1 MKVVILG
8 AGRRGIRLAKH
19 LVEENKDVIIMDE
32 DADDVNNAMTRVD
45 CLAVMGS
52 GTNLD
57 DLREAGLD
65 NANAFIALTGSD
77 ETNLVSC
84 GIAATEFKV
93 PLTIASIR
101 NLSYSTSNGASRS
114 LMGISH
120 IVNPNEEAASHI
132 YQDIERGIY
141 SDIISFDTSSLVLYN
156 VYVEK
161 ASQYANRAVKKI
173 RQEIKAN
180 FIIAALNRNG
190 EAIVPS
196 GDTLVMPGDT
206 LSLVAKE
213 DSVET
218 ILQTVGRR
226 RQKPRKIAIVG
237 AGEVTDFLIRKFTP
251 VQQRNLILI
260 EKNKETCE
268 AIANKYPNVLVLN
281 ADITSEGLIKEENL
295 SNRDLILCLTDSD
308 ELNIIT
314 ASYAKHFGIKNSM
327 ALVTRNPNYIRM
339 ASHMDIDSVISTQDV
354 TVDSLKKYLHGNNI
368 ASMHSLFDGQIEA
381 FEVQIPENGSI
392 AGKLLK
398 DIDMRGKGIIAGV
411 TKPNSNTIIP
421 GGLYKIQANDK
432 LVLVIERKYTQ
443 TIQELLGIE
452 PSEIVENKGSAIEN
466 GGNENAE
473 NKCIESKSF
482 ENKCTES
489 ASAKSANVESAEPCP
504 KQEQN
509 NFAKK

>member
-8 AGRRGIRLAKH
+8 AGRRGVRLARH
-19 LVEENKDVIIMDE
+19 LVEENKDVIIIDE
-32 DADDVNNAMTRVD
+32 DMDDVNNAMSRVD
-45 CLAVMGS
+45 CLAVTGS

-57 DLREAGLD
+57 DLREAGIED
-65 NANAFIALTGSD
+65 ADAFIALTGSD

-84 GIAATEFKV
+84 GIAASEFKV

-101 NLSYSTSNGASRS
+101 NLSYGGSNGTARS
-114 LMGISH
+114 LMGISY
-120 IVNPNEEAASHI
+120 IVNPSEEAAAHI

-141 SDIISFDTSSLVLYN
+141 SDMISFDTTSLILYN
-156 VYVEK
+156 VYVERD
-161 ASQYANRAVKKI
+161 SQYANRSVRKI
-173 RQEIKAN
+173 RQEIGAN

-190 EAIVPS
+190 TAMVPS
-196 GDTLVMPGDT
+196 GDTLVMQGDT
-206 LSLVAKE
+206 LSLVAKS

-251 VQQRNLILI
+251 AQQRNLILI

-268 AIANKYPNVLVLN
+268 VMATKYPNVLVLN
-281 ADITSEGLIKEENL
+281 ADVTSEGIVEEENL
-295 SNRDLILCLTDSD
+295 ADRDLILCLTDSD

-339 ASHMDIDSVISTQDV
+339 AGHMDIDSVISTQDV
-354 TVDSLKKYLHGNNI
+354 TVDSLKKYLHGRNI

-381 FEVQIPENGSI
+381 FEYEVPENGRI
-392 AGKLLK
+392 AGKALK

-411 TKPNSNTIIP
+411 SKPDGTTTIP
-421 GGLYKIQANDK
+421 GGLYVIQPGDR

-443 TIQELLGIE
+443 AIQNILDMSNAKLNAGMEGA
-452 PSEIVENKGSAIEN
+452 KGSQRE
-466 GGNENAE
+466 E
-473 NKCIESKSF
+473 
-482 ENKCTES
+482 
-489 ASAKSANVESAEPCP
+489 V
-504 KQEQN
+504 
-509 NFAKK
+509 

>member
-1 MKVVILG
+1 MGRDSQKMKVVILG
-8 AGRRGIRLAKH
+8 AGRRGIRLARH
-19 LVEENKDVIIMDE
+19 LVEENKDVIIIDE
-32 DADDVNNAMTRVD
+32 DVDDVNNAMSRVD
-45 CLAVMGS
+45 CLAVTGS

-57 DLREAGLD
+57 DMREAGLAD
-65 NANAFIALTGSD
+65 ADAFIALTGSD

-84 GIAATEFKV
+84 GIAASEFKV

-101 NLSYSTSNGASRS
+101 NLSYGGSNGVTHS
-114 LMGISH
+114 LMGITY
-120 IVNPNEEAASHI
+120 IVNPSEEAASHI

-141 SDIISFDTSSLVLYN
+141 SDIISFDTTSLVLYN

-161 ASQYANRAVKKI
+161 DSQYANRSVRKI

-190 EAIVPS
+190 EAMVPS

-206 LSLVAKE
+206 LSLVAKD

-251 VQQRNLILI
+251 AQQRNLILI
-260 EKNKETCE
+260 EKNKDTCE
-268 AIANKYPNVLVLN
+268 AMATKYPNVLVLN
-281 ADITSEGLIKEENL
+281 ADVTSEGIVEEENL
-295 SNRDLILCLTDSD
+295 SSRDLILCLTDSD

-354 TVDSLKKYLHGNNI
+354 TVDSLKKFLHGRNI

-381 FEVQIPENGSI
+381 FEYEVPKTGRIV
-392 AGKLLK
+392 GKALK
-398 DIDMRGKGIIAGV
+398 DINMRGKGIIAGV
-411 TKPNSNTIIP
+411 TKQNGTTTIP
-421 GGLYKIQANDK
+421 GGLYVVQTGDK
-432 LVLVIERKYTQ
+432 LVLVIERRYAQ
-443 TIQELLGIE
+443 TIQELLDMSDYKSGNVFDDKATN
-452 PSEIVENKGSAIEN
+452 SKGVN
-466 GGNENAE
+466 
-473 NKCIESKSF
+473 
-482 ENKCTES
+482 
-489 ASAKSANVESAEPCP
+489 
-504 KQEQN
+504 
-509 NFAKK
+509 